1 MEKSE
6 SCFSGWGRKPSGLRA
21 ISVAAREGSDFSL
34 FEDGFLRSM
43 SREDEALSYVSDAQ
57 GIYYDASAP
66 SDIEVFIKEKLTPE
80 QLSRTAIIMA
90 GWRDLRLS
98 KYNSARDYQ
107 GDLPD
112 QYVLVVDQ
120 VVGDLSIRY
129 GQADRST
136 FNRMLDAALS
146 ENPKATVVVKIHP
159 DCITRGKKS
168 QFNLKALALSNRVKI
183 IAENCHPARLLE
195 HAEAVY
201 TVTSQLGFEALIWG
215 TKVHCFGVPF
225 YAGWGLTTDR
235 SPTPKRRRKE
245 TLEQLVYSA
254 LVRYT
259 KYIDPERKHPC
270 EIEEIMTHI
279 GLQRVMRERF
289 PCRVLALGF
298 SRRKRHILRSF
309 LNGTHVKFIN
319 YEWRIKEGDTVALWG
334 NRKLKCKD
342 KQINILRIED
352 GFLRSSGLGADLV
365 RPISW
370 VIDGKG
376 IYYDPKKTSGLQDI
390 LCDHNFDACVV
401 ARAKRLRERVL
412 DAGVSKYNLP
422 GSIWSRPT
430 LGRKIILV
438 PGQVED
444 DASIRAGC
452 LDVKINLDLVRR
464 VREAE
469 PTAYIVYKPHPDVQA
484 GLRRG
489 DTDEDSISLLCD
501 EIVSDADVAQLLGQV
516 DELHTM
522 TSLTGFEALLRN
534 IPVTCYGQ
542 PFYSGWG
549 LTKDAGIV
557 RGRGRMLQLDELV
570 AGALILYPTYI
581 SRNTG
586 CFCTPERALEELI
599 EWRKFGL
606 RKPSV
611 RGQAKRFFLRIR
623 RLPVARRKI
632 YNDR

>member
-1 MEKSE
+1 
-6 SCFSGWGRKPSGLRA
+6 
-21 ISVAAREGSDFSL
+21 
-34 FEDGFLRSM
+34 
-43 SREDEALSYVSDAQ
+43 REDDALSYVRDAQ

-66 SDIEVFIKEKLTPE
+66 SDIEVFTMDKLTPE
-80 QLSRTAIIMA
+80 QLSRTEAIMA
-90 GWRDLRLS
+90 DWRTLRLS
-98 KYNSARDYQ
+98 KFNSARDYY

-129 GQADRST
+129 GQANRFS
-136 FNRMLDAALS
+136 FARMLDAALS
-146 ENPKATVVVKIHP
+146 ENPKATVIVKVHP
-159 DCITRGKKS
+159 DSLTRGKKGHY
-168 QFNLKALALSNRVKI
+168 NLKALALIDRIEI
-183 IAENCHPARLLE
+183 IAENCHPTRLLE
-195 HAEAVY
+195 QAEAVY

-225 YAGWGLTTDR
+225 YAGWGLTSDR

-279 GLQRVMRERF
+279 GLQRVMHERF
-289 PCRVLALGF
+289 PREILALGF
-298 SRRKRHILRSF
+298 SRWKRQILRSF
-309 LNGTHVKFIN
+309 LKGTHIKFIR
-319 YEWRIKEGDTVALWG
+319 YEGQVKEGDAVVLWG
-334 NRKLKCKD
+334 NRELKCKN

-352 GFLRSSGLGADLV
+352 GFLRSSGLGADLI

-376 IYYDPKKTSGLQDI
+376 IYYDPKKTSGLQHI
-390 LCDHNFDACVV
+390 LSTHNFDASVL
-401 ARAKRLRERVL
+401 ARAKRLRERIL
-412 DAGVSKYNLP
+412 DAGVSKYNMP
-422 GSIWSRPT
+422 GSIWSRPI
-430 LGRKIILV
+430 LDRKIVLV

-452 LDVKINLDLVRR
+452 LDVKTNLDLLRS

-484 GLRRG
+484 GLRRSDMDG
-489 DTDEDSISLLCD
+489 ESISPLCD
-501 EIVSDADVAQLLGQV
+501 EIVSDTDVAQLLGQV

-534 IPVTCYGQ
+534 IPVTCYGH
-542 PFYSGWG
+542 PFYAGWG
-549 LTKDAGIV
+549 LTTDTGIV
-557 RGRGRMLQLDELV
+557 SGRDRLLQLDELV
-570 AGALILYPTYI
+570 AGTLVLYPTYI

-586 CFCTPERALEELI
+586 CFCTPEHALEELI
-599 EWRKFGL
+599 VWRNIGI
-606 RKPSV
+606 RKPPF
-611 RGQAKRFFLRIR
+611 RGKAKRFFLRLWRSLVEI
-623 RLPVARRKI
+623 RKI